1 MPRRWTGG
9 LIKKLNSPGSS
20 DDALGDAQRQDTNDG
35 FPDTVSS
42 WCSCA
47 VAVFANDI
55 RSELRTRYAFGTVAL
70 FAITTIV
77 MVSVAL
83 STAAPKPDVSAAMLW
98 VVLLFAALSGLAR
111 VFVREEEM
119 GTANGLRL
127 GAPPSAV
134 FAGKLLF
141 NLILVLAVEIIS
153 VPLFLGFLPVK
164 IWNIS
169 LFTGV
174 LIVGAAALASSSTFV
189 AALIAQASSG
199 KAALFTVVA
208 FPVLM
213 PLLFLCVQATNGAL
227 SQVASYQARG
237 VSNLGMIGIYAVVM
251 TTASFLLFEYVWN
264 D

>member
-1 MPRRWTGG
+1 M
-9 LIKKLNSPGSS
+9 
-20 DDALGDAQRQDTNDG
+20 QDTAA
-35 FPDTVSS
+35 
-42 WCSCA
+42 WCACA
-47 VAVFANDI
+47 VAIFANDV
-55 RSELRTRYAFGTVAL
+55 RSEFRTRYAFGTVAL
-70 FAITTIV
+70 FAITTLV

-83 STAAPKPDVSAAMLW
+83 SAAVPKPDVSAAMLW

-127 GAPPSAV
+127 GAPASAV

-141 NLILVLAVEIIS
+141 NLALVLTVEAIS
-153 VPLFLGFLPVK
+153 VPLFLALLPVK
-164 IWNIS
+164 IWNLA
-169 LFTGV
+169 LFAAV
-174 LIVGAAALASSSTFV
+174 LVVGAAALSAAATFI

-213 PLLFLCVQATNGAL
+213 PLLFLCVQATYG
-227 SQVASYQARG
+227 SFHQVASYQARG
-237 VSNLGMIGIYAVVM
+237 LSNVGMMGVYAVVM
-251 TTASFLLFEYVWN
+251 TTASFLLFEYVWH